1 MQQYDVI
8 VIGGGPG
15 GLAAA
20 YPLASAGKKVLVV
33 ERDLWGG
40 TCPNY
45 GCDPK
50 KMLYS
55 AVQAKTYAARMTK
68 AGLNGIPDI
77 NWPKLMA
84 FKRAYTRT
92 VPSGTRSGV
101 TGAGMVAVDGEAR
114 FIDEHTIAVGEDLYE
129 GQDIIIA
136 TGVQPVLP
144 DIKGRELIA
153 TSRDFLDMDHLPQHI
168 AFIGAGY
175 VSMELANIA
184 AAAGA
189 EVDVIMHGDRALR
202 GFPAAAVD
210 ALQKAMQNEHI
221 HFHENIELK
230 RVDETPQGTLR
241 LQADGFTLDVQRVF
255 AAMGRRPDE
264 QLHLNRA
271 HVKTTARGI
280 VVNEFLET
288 TTPHIYAIGDVAAT
302 SQPKLTPVAGFD
314 GRYVA
319 EHLLGSAAPIAYP
332 AIPTTVYGSLEISK
346 VGVSPETA
354 AGDDRYVVNSE
365 DVTHW
370 YTYNRTQ
377 ETFASVT
384 VVEEKATNLIVGAT
398 VVSSSA
404 ESLVNLLTMA
414 INTKTPADQ
423 VQRMVFAY
431 PSEASD
437 MDYLL

>member
-20 YPLASAGKKVLVV
+20 YPLAQAGKKVLVV

-55 AVQAKTYAARMTK
+55 AVQAKSYAARMTS

-92 VPSGTRSGV
+92 VPNGTRSGV
-101 TGAGMVAVDGEAR
+101 TGAGMIAVDGEAR
-114 FIDEHTIAVGEDLYE
+114 FIDERTIAVGQDQYE

-144 DIKGRELIA
+144 NIRGQELIK
-153 TSRDFLDMDHLPQHI
+153 TSRDFLDMDQLPQRV

-184 AAAGA
+184 AEAGA
-189 EVDVIMHGDRALR
+189 EVHVIMHGDRALR
-202 GFPAAAVD
+202 AFPEDAVT
-210 ALQKAMQNEHI
+210 ALQKAMKNAHI
-221 HFHENIELK
+221 HFHENIELTS
-230 RVDETPQGTLR
+230 VEQVTHGLR
-241 LQADGFTLDVQRVF
+241 LAAKGFTLDVQQVF
-255 AAMGRRPDE
+255 AAMGRRPDD

-271 HVKTTARGI
+271 HIKTNAHGI
-280 VVNEFLET
+280 VVNEFLQT
-288 TTPHIYAIGDVAAT
+288 SAPHVYAIGDVVDKKA
-302 SQPKLTPVAGFD
+302 PKLTPVAGFE

-319 EHLLGSAAPIAYP
+319 EHLLGAKAPF
-332 AIPTTVYGSLEISK
+332 AIRRSRQPFMAPWRFQRWDFLPLRSLGMRDTSSRLKIRPTGTPTTAL
-346 VGVSPETA
+346 
-354 AGDDRYVVNSE
+354 R
-365 DVTHW
+365 
-370 YTYNRTQ
+370 
-377 ETFASVT
+377 
-384 VVEEKATNLIVGAT
+384 
-398 VVSSSA
+398 
-404 ESLVNLLTMA
+404 NLLRQSPWSR
-414 INTKTPADQ
+414 KG
-423 VQRMVFAY
+423 RL
-431 PSEASD
+431 S
-437 MDYLL
+437 